1 MRRLTFLAVIASFV
15 AGVAGEG
22 DAQQAPVAR
31 FVTKEYA
38 FTVPPTLPAGLVR
51 VRVVNHGT
59 VPHYARI
66 VRLDSAKT
74 LADFNAWRKSGTRA
88 PAWFVAVGG
97 PAPVSPRD
105 SAEAAVVLSPG
116 RHLVFCT
123 YPMPGGTS
131 AHVDSGMVREITVR
145 PSTSAASP
153 NATVESL
160 DSDATLIVGD
170 YVFSPITLRP
180 GLQRVR
186 VTNAGNTAHQA
197 LIVRLPDGVKEGD
210 ELAWFRAN
218 YRTQRPGRPA
228 GGLLEVKPKETSWFS
243 VWLEPGRY
251 LLLCG
256 FVAGNRRHFDLGMTR
271 VIAVPQPRPSRPPA
285 RRTGSGGLA
294 TR

>member
-1 MRRLTFLAVIASFV
+1 MSRLTFLGAITSLLVGAP
-15 AGVAGEG
+15 GEG
-22 DAQQAPVAR
+22 AAQQAPVAR

-38 FTVPPTLPAGLVR
+38 FTVPATLSAGLVR
-51 VRVVNHGT
+51 VRVINRGT

-74 LADFNAWRKSGTRA
+74 LADFNTWRKSGTRA
-88 PAWFVAVGG
+88 PAWFVPVGG
-97 PAPVSPRD
+97 PAPIAPGD
-105 SAEAAVVLSPG
+105 SAEAAVVLAPG

-131 AHVDSGMVREITVR
+131 VHADSGMVREITVK
-145 PSTSAASP
+145 PAASAASP

-160 DSDATLIVGD
+160 DSDATLIIGD
-170 YVFSPITLRP
+170 YVFSPITLRA

-197 LIVRLPDGVKEGD
+197 LLVRLPDGVKEGA

-218 YRTQRPGRPA
+218 YRTRRPGRPT
-228 GGLLEVKPKETSWFS
+228 GGLLEVKPRETSWFS
-243 VWLEPGRY
+243 VWLKPGRY

-256 FVAGNRRHFDLGMTR
+256 FVAGNRRHFDMGMTR
-271 VIAVPQPRPSRPPA
+271 VIQVSRLPPSRPPA
-285 RRTGSGGLA
+285 RRTSSGA
-294 TR
+294 PSTR